1 MAATPAVQRPRRGEA
16 GVAWGGAERFLWGEN
31 GVDRRGGR
39 PKEKSRGLT
48 VGAGSGLAAVS
59 GRVCLRAAGG
69 VGSSAEAGG
78 PRRVPRLHRPPE
90 QSYEV
95 LAFSKI
101 VKN

>member
-1 MAATPAVQRPRRGEA
+1 MQRPRRGEA
-16 GVAWGGAERFLWGEN
+16 GVAWGGAERFLWGRMEWAE
-31 GVDRRGGR
+31 GGGR
-39 PKEKSRGLT
+39 PKEKPQGLT

-78 PRRVPRLHRPPE
+78 PRRVPRLHHPPE

>member
-1 MAATPAVQRPRRGEA
+1 MGKQGWPGEGPRGSCRGEWS
-16 GVAWGGAERFLWGEN
+16 GQK
-31 GVDRRGGR
+31 GGR
-39 PKEKSRGLT
+39 PKEKPQGLT

-78 PRRVPRLHRPPE
+78 PRRVPHLHRPPE

>member
-1 MAATPAVQRPRRGEA
+1 MQRPRRGEA
-16 GVAWGGAERFLWGEN
+16 GVAWGGAERFLWGRTEWTE
-31 GVDRRGGR
+31 GGGR

-78 PRRVPRLHRPPE
+78 PRRVPHLHRPPE

>member
-1 MAATPAVQRPRRGEA
+1 MGKQGWPGRGRE
-16 GVAWGGAERFLWGEN
+16 VPVGEN

-39 PKEKSRGLT
+39 PKEKPQGLT